1 MNSGGNFTGLF
12 TQAKP
17 QCPISGTLNTISN
30 TFFYFILFSFVLYLT
45 LHIWDEYTKYSEE
58 IYLQKRKEKHSV
70 AILES
75 KIDHLTMLVEMLYD
89 DETSEEKEEGE
100 DKKDE

>member
-1 MNSGGNFTGLF
+1 MNSGSNFTGLF

-17 QCPISGTLNTISN
+17 QCPFGGTFNTISN
-30 TFFYFILFSFVLYLT
+30 TFFYFMLFSFVLYLT
-45 LHIWDEYTKYSEE
+45 LNIWDEYSKYSED
-58 IYLQKRKEKHSV
+58 ISLQKRKEKHSI

-89 DETSEEKEEGE
+89 DEKGEEEEKKEEE
-100 DKKDE
+100 